1 MPQDRELD
9 RKIGAAMRSLRK
21 RCSVS
26 DSEVADRMGYGPNG
40 RQQIHRWER
49 GERAIS
55 AGRLLLYL
63 RAIGASFS
71 ELDGALEAPIP
82 TGGRLEE
89 ISLRLR
95 ALADSAGPR
104 APGSSR

>member
-1 MPQDRELD
+1 MPMPQVRELD
-9 RKIGAAMRSLRK
+9 RRIGAAMRSLRK

-26 DSEVADRMGYGPNG
+26 DSEVAERMGYGANG

-63 RAIGASFS
+63 QAIGASFS
-71 ELDGALEAPIP
+71 ELEVALDPPRP

-95 ALADSAGPR
+95 TLG
-104 APGSSR
+104 